1 MTTQPLVLVTG
12 VTGYVG
18 GRLTPRLLEAGCRVR
33 VLVRGNAQRLRNRP
47 WRADVDVAVGDV
59 LQPDDLAAAMQ
70 GVDAAYY
77 LIHSM
82 GGHSEFRQRDI
93 EAARNFGRAA
103 ADAGVQRIVYLGGLG
118 DPTSDLSEH
127 LRSRQETGQ
136 ALGEAGVPV
145 TEFRAGM
152 IVGSGSLSFEI
163 LRHLTERVPIML
175 TPRWTRSRTQP
186 IAIRDVLAYLIT
198 APDVAESAGQ
208 IVEIG
213 GPDVLTYLDMIKRYA
228 RIRGLRRTFISVPV
242 LSPRLSSYWVH
253 WMTPIPANIARPLID
268 GLRNDTVLH
277 HDRAGTLFPEID
289 PLRYDTAVQLALE
302 RIEQGQIETLWSDA
316 LASSQGDLPPV
327 YLAQEQGMLFER
339 RQTVVDTS
347 PTVVYRAF
355 TGIGGRRG
363 WPGYNWLWSI
373 RGILDR
379 LIGGVGMRRGRRH
392 PDELREG
399 EALDFWR
406 VEKVEPNRRILL
418 RAEMKLPGRG
428 WLQFE
433 SLPTADGTQTQ
444 LVQTAFFAPKGLFG
458 LLYWYGIYPI
468 HGLVFSRMINQIAQR
483 AEMLAAKSSG
493 G

>member
-1 MTTQPLVLVTG
+1 
-12 VTGYVG
+12 
-18 GRLTPRLLEAGCRVR
+18 
-33 VLVRGNAQRLRNRP
+33 
-47 WRADVDVAVGDV
+47 
-59 LQPDDLAAAMQ
+59 
-70 GVDAAYY
+70 
-77 LIHSM
+77 
-82 GGHSEFRQRDI
+82 
-93 EAARNFGRAA
+93 
-103 ADAGVQRIVYLGGLG
+103 
-118 DPTSDLSEH
+118 
-127 LRSRQETGQ
+127 
-136 ALGEAGVPV
+136 
-145 TEFRAGM
+145 
-152 IVGSGSLSFEI
+152 
-163 LRHLTERVPIML
+163 
-175 TPRWTRSRTQP
+175 
-186 IAIRDVLAYLIT
+186 
-198 APDVAESAGQ
+198 
-208 IVEIG
+208 
-213 GPDVLTYLDMIKRYA
+213 
-228 RIRGLRRTFISVPV
+228 
-242 LSPRLSSYWVH
+242 
-253 WMTPIPANIARPLID
+253 
-268 GLRNDTVLH
+268 
-277 HDRAGTLFPEID
+277 
-289 PLRYDTAVQLALE
+289 LALE